1 MIKKTLFFSHPAI
14 LSLRNGQLMIRFPEI
29 ERGNVVETIKQKAY
43 ISKPIEDIGMVVLE
57 HRQITITTGLLSAL
71 MENNCAVVGC
81 DERGMPSGLFM
92 PLDGN
97 TVQSERFRVQINASI
112 PLKKQL
118 WQQTVKMKIAN
129 QSTILERYT
138 KGETGC
144 MRVWV
149 EKVKS
154 GDSDNLEARAAV
166 YYWKTLFAHIPNFT
180 RSREGMPPNNLL
192 NYGYAI
198 LRSVVAR
205 ALMSSGLLPTL
216 GIHHKN
222 RYNAYCLADDIMEP
236 YRPLVDELVL
246 KIMAKYEDISSL
258 TPALKAELLVIPTL
272 DVTIEGKHGPLMV
285 GVSQTTASLY
295 KCFSGECRKI
305 SYPQL

>member
-14 LSLRNGQLMIRFPEI
+14 LSLRNGQLMIRFLEI
-29 ERGNVVETIKQKAY
+29 EKGNVVETIKQKAY

-97 TVQSERFRVQINASI
+97 TVQTERFRYQIDASL

-118 WQQTVKMKIAN
+118 WQQTIKMKIAN
-129 QSTILERYT
+129 QTSVLE
-138 KGETGC
+138 KCVGCEVGC
-144 MRVWV
+144 MKAWID
-149 EKVKS
+149 KVKS
-154 GDSDNLEARAAV
+154 GDAENLEARAAV
-166 YYWKTLFAHIPNFT
+166 YYWKNLFPQFPNFV
-180 RSREGMPPNNLL
+180 RSREGTPPNNLL

-198 LRSVVAR
+198 LRAVVAR
-205 ALMSSGLLPTL
+205 ALVSSGLLPAL
-216 GIHHKN
+216 GIHHRN

-236 YRPLVDELVL
+236 FRPFVDELVVD
-246 KIMAKYEDISSL
+246 IMARYEDISDL
-258 TPALKAELLVIPTL
+258 DTQLKAELLTIPTL
-272 DVTIEGKHGPLMV
+272 DVVIEGKKSPLMV
-285 GVSQTTASLY
+285 GISQTTASLY
-295 KCFSGECRKI
+295 KCFAGQSRKI
-305 SYPQL
+305 SYPVL